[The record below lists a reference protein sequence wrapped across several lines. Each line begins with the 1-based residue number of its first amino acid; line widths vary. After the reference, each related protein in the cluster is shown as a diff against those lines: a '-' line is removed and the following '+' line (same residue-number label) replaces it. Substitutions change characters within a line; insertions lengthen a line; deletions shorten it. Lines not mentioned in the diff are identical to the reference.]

1 MGTPDSQ
8 LSGFPPRIVDHPLPC
23 SSTVSLSRVSM
34 LCHVRL
40 FVTPWTVA
48 HQATLPMEFSRE
60 EYWSGLPCPTP
71 GDCPTPGIKPGSPAL
86 AGGFFN
92 TESHRGSSSL
102 LYHLAILNLPSC
114 LSSLGNF
121 EPSELLIL
129 YPQYQEHVSLQQMKA
144 STSFSLR
151 LSPNCKQVVATITVV
166 FSEQLP

>member
-1 MGTPDSQ
+1 MVSSMKCLECGYYMEWAVGSLKYGKRWVLQIHSSLED
-8 LSGFPPRIVDHPLPC
+8 FPPRIVDHPLPC
-23 SSTVSLSRVSM
+23 SSTVSVSRVSM

-71 GDCPTPGIKPGSPAL
+71 GDCPNPGIKPGSPAL

-121 EPSELLIL
+121 ELSESYSSFIPSI
-129 YPQYQEHVSLQQMKA
+129 KN
-144 STSFSLR
+144 T
-151 LSPNCKQVVATITVV
+151 
-166 FSEQLP
+166 